1 MDRLVHRSDDQEP
14 VAQVEVSTGCFC
26 GVVFMIPIPLFG
38 GVSVFLDLVISG
50 KHENCGNCSAGQW
63 GIV

>member
-26 GVVFMIPIPLFG
+26 GVVGMIPIPLFG
-38 GVSVFLDLVISG
+38 GSPFFWTWSSVVNMRIVATVALGSG
-50 KHENCGNCSAGQW
+50 E
-63 GIV
+63 